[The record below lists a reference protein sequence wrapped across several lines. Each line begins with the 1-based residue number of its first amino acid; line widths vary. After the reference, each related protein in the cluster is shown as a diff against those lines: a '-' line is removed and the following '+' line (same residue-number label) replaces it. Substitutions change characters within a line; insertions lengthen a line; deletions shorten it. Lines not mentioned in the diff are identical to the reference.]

1 MISPEDES
9 DAASTV
15 ELRAIAEADQ
25 WLKHNQPI
33 PHEQVLAEFGL
44 PWTIGRNGRRTQ
56 GGLNGRRRFIATP
69 KPARLCANN
78 TGPTLSNGRTW
89 VFASPVENAT
99 S

>member
-44 PWTIGRNGRRTQ
+44 TMDDWEKWPTNTRWTER
-56 GGLNGRRRFIATP
+56 
-69 KPARLCANN
+69 
-78 TGPTLSNGRTW
+78 
-89 VFASPVENAT
+89 
-99 S
+99 